1 MYSREPLLKKA
12 VFSRYKFKPH
22 TRVHFDTF
30 AHEEKILRKKLKGI
44 KDKEIEHV
52 GSTVIHGLGGKGI
65 VDILIF
71 VQKKSLSKAKKGI
84 VRAGFEYKGNW
95 LKRRYFFSKYYLRK
109 KRAHMVHVHLT
120 SETKEFH
127 KLLALVDYLR
137 CNKHERKKYAKLKRK
152 ASELFWSNGEKY
164 RKFKKKFLS
173 KIAKKA
179 IKEFKKKIKK

>member
-1 MYSREPLLKKA
+1 MYSRESLLKEA

-30 AHEEKILRKKLKGI
+30 AHEERVLKKKLKGI

-52 GSTVIHGLGGKGI
+52 GSTAIHGLGGKGI
-65 VDILIF
+65 VDILVF

-109 KRAHMVHVHLT
+109 KRAQLVHVHLT

-127 KLLALVDYLR
+127 KLLALVDYLKH
-137 CNKHERKKYAKLKRK
+137 NKHERRMYEKVKRK
-152 ASELFWSNGEKY
+152 ASELFWGDGEKY

-173 KIAKKA
+173 GLAKKA
-179 IKEFKKKIKK
+179 LKEYGRS